1 MEYKITLEVVKH
13 PELGNIEKLFITY
26 YGGKLDGLREYYG
39 RPKQEAEA
47 EIREGYTKH
56 VDSL

>member
-13 PELGNIEKLFITY
+13 PDLGGIEKLFITY
-26 YGGKLDGLREYYG
+26 YGGKFDGLREYYG
-39 RPKQEAEA
+39 RPKQAAEA

>member
-13 PELGNIEKLFITY
+13 PELGGIEKLFITY

-39 RPKQEAEA
+39 RPKQAAEA
-47 EIREGYTKH
+47 EIREGYLKH
-56 VDSL
+56 KDSL